1 MANRDPVRNYPRCD
15 DEDGERYLGDR
26 DQIESLLGFCNMAEV
41 RKRTRP
47 QISLQPQQQINSVL
61 EETK

>member
-1 MANRDPVRNYPRCD
+1 MEDRDPARKCAPCD
-15 DEDGERYLGDR
+15 DEDGPRYLGDR
-26 DQIESLLGFCNMAEV
+26 DQIENLLGFGDMSEV
-41 RKRTRP
+41 RKRTRA